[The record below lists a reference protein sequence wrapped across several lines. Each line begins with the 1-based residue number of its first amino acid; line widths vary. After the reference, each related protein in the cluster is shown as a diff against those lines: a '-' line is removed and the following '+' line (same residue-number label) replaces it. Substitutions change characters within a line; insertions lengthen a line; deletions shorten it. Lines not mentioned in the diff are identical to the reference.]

1 MAIIESLIGV
11 FQATTVFFTELFVQ
25 YNAIGRPVLDV
36 LHIIF
41 NNIFNGLLI
50 IAILV
55 SVLYYVMSAQ
65 VIFRKKQPKP
75 EQPIQGNYP
84 FVTVQIPT
92 RNELVAIRCAKHALN
107 FDYPKDRYEILI
119 GDDSNQ
125 PDVSRQ
131 LKEFAASHAQVKY
144 LKRESNVGFK
154 PGNLNNMLKHSKGE
168 MIVIFDSDFVPQQDF
183 MKRIIAPFTYD
194 KDLAGVQAR
203 WNLINS
209 DQNMVSTLG
218 ATIVATCHHVGIP
231 FLYDNTNIGFFCGSA
246 EAVRK
251 DVLIKMGGW
260 TSGCLTEDID
270 MSMRLIK
277 NGYKIEYL
285 QNLECNCEV
294 PYILKDLYRQ
304 QMRWAHGVVS
314 SYKRHFVDLAK
325 SKYLKLSQKAHLA
338 VLFCTGY
345 FLSVLLAG
353 LLITGV
359 LAFITNA
366 PAPIDI
372 PVFLSTVLRNVL
384 LTSGLVVTSFVALA
398 RSNKLKLTLPMI
410 GASFTY
416 GLIVTYYVNVGI
428 FKALAKAPMD
438 WFILNKNGNKLE

>member
-1 MAIIESLIGV
+1 MDLIGIFLAV
-11 FQATTVFFTELFVQ
+11 NQAATVFFTELFVQ
-25 YNAIGRPVLDV
+25 YNALGRPILDV
-36 LHIIF
+36 MHIIF

-50 IAILV
+50 IAVLV
-55 SVLYYVMSAQ
+55 SILYYIMSAQ
-65 VIFRKKQPKP
+65 VLFRKKQPKP
-75 EQPIQGNYP
+75 EQPIAGKHP

-92 RNELVAIRCAKHALN
+92 RNELVAIRCARHALN
-107 FDYPKDRYEILI
+107 FDYPKDRYEILL
-119 GDDSNQ
+119 GDDSDQ
-125 PDVSRQ
+125 PDISKKFV
-131 LKEFAASHAQVKY
+131 EFAAKHEQVKVF
-144 LKRESNVGFK
+144 KRESNIGFK

-168 MIVIFDSDFVPQQDF
+168 IIVIFDSDFVPKQDF
-183 MKRIIAPFTYD
+183 LKRIIAPFTRD
-194 KDLAGVQAR
+194 KNLAGVQAR

-218 ATIVATCHHVGIP
+218 ATIVATCHQVGIP
-231 FLYDNTNIGFFCGSA
+231 FLYDNTKIGFFCGSA
-246 EAVRK
+246 EAVK
-251 DVLIKMGGW
+251 KEVLLKMGGW
-260 TSGCLTEDID
+260 TNGCLTEDID

-277 NGYKIEYL
+277 NGYRIEYL
-285 QNLECNCEV
+285 QNLECDSEV
-294 PYILKDLYRQ
+294 PYLLKDLYRQ

-314 SYKRHFVDLAK
+314 SYKKHFMDIAK
-325 SKYLKLSQKAHLA
+325 SKFLKLTDKAHLA

-372 PVFLSTVLRNVL
+372 PLFLSKVIRNVL
-384 LTSGLVVTSFVALA
+384 LTSGLVVTSFIALA
-398 RSNKLKLTLPMI
+398 RANKLRLTLPMI

-428 FKALAKAPMD
+428 FKALVKAPMD
-438 WFILNKNGNKLE
+438 WFILNKQGNKLE